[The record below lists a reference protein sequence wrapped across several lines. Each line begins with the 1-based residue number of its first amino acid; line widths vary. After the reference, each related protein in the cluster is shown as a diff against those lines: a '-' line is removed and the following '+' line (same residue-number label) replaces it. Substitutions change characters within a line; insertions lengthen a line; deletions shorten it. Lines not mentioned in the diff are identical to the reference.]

1 MGFFKK
7 DAFTRSIILQP
18 FAVRLRS
25 LASAAFASLLFSPI
39 ASAIGE
45 EFATEEDFFSKLPV
59 VLHATRLRQ
68 AIDATPASVTL
79 MDRAMIE
86 ASSATTIPELLRYV
100 PGFQLTMK
108 SGSRLVTAFHGLE
121 DDYSRRVQVLV
132 DGRAI
137 YDQAFG
143 GISWSALPITLDDIE
158 RVEVVRGP
166 NVAAF
171 GSGAFLGSIN
181 LVTINP
187 AESTGTSVR
196 VNSGTDNRLGT
207 NMRHVGQND
216 SFGYSISAFYEEN
229 SGLPGQQDDMQAA
242 HVNLAGNWCLNTSDS
257 LEFGLSYRE
266 TEEQWGFAEDEFD
279 PLRERSASSSY
290 AHIGWRRI
298 NAADDEWR
306 ISLYRNF
313 FDSEDEIEQP
323 DEFAA
328 TRCSP
333 PGLEGGPDGSGQLAS
348 GLSPQPLEGPDV
360 NCDLVAER
368 YDLEIQ
374 NIRRLNENFRLVW
387 GAGARHDK
395 IRSSGFVANDEAT
408 SSQWRLF
415 TNAEW
420 SLMPSLLMNAG
431 LMYEKPEAED
441 GHLSSRIGL
450 NYRVNM
456 DHSLRAMASRAWRTS
471 FFENYA
477 NLGVWWGD
485 GLSLGE
491 DKSLPA
497 LLEELG
503 EDPERVDVFE
513 VGYLGQFPDQHLVVD
528 VRLFHNAFNNYLHI
542 VTDEA
547 EIHANLYAFEYTG
560 AEAQVRYTG
569 EYDSLYLGYSN
580 TSITRS
586 GASEIIDAM
595 PEHTFNLL
603 YTHRFADDWL
613 GSISLFYVDELNWLD
628 DAGTTDAVAW
638 ADLKLAKTVR
648 MAKGKL
654 NLALTAQNIFDE
666 PAVTLRE
673 KSRGERRFLATLRY
687 GF

>member
-1 MGFFKK
+1 MPGSDEFLRYCAVLVVILITGTVIAAEQ
-7 DAFTRSIILQP
+7 DNVSIEELY
-18 FAVRLRS
+18 FA
-25 LASAAFASLLFSPI
+25 
-39 ASAIGE
+39 E
-45 EFATEEDFFSKLPV
+45 LPV
-59 VLHATRLRQ
+59 VLHATRLHQ
-68 AIDATPASVTL
+68 AIDEAPVSVTV
-79 MDRAMIE
+79 MDRAMIV

-108 SGSRLVTAFHGLE
+108 SGSRLMTAFHGLK

-143 GISWSALPITLDDIE
+143 GIAWSALPITLDDIE

-181 LVTINP
+181 LVTINH
-187 AESTGTSVR
+187 AESAGTSVR
-196 VNSGTDNRLGT
+196 VNSGSDNRLAT
-207 NMRHVGQND
+207 HMRHAGQND
-216 SFGYSISAFYEEN
+216 SFGYSISVFYEEN

-242 HVNLAGNWCLNTSDS
+242 LVNLAGNWRLNTSDS

-266 TEEQWGFAEDEFD
+266 TEEQWGFAEDLYD
-279 PLRERSASSSY
+279 PLRERAASSSY
-290 AHIGWRRI
+290 AHIGWHRI

-306 ISLYRNF
+306 ISLYRNYF
-313 FDSEDEIEQP
+313 NSEDELTEQ
-323 DEFAA
+323 DAFAP

-333 PGLEGGPDGSGQLAS
+333 PGLEGMPDGSGNFAS
-348 GLSPQPLEGPDV
+348 DFNLQPLAGPDV

-374 NIRRLNENFRLVW
+374 NIRRLNEAFRLVW
-387 GAGARHDK
+387 GAGTRYDK
-395 IRSSGFVANDEAT
+395 ISSSGIVANDEAT

-415 TNAEW
+415 MNAEW

-431 LMYEKPEAED
+431 LMYEKPEAID

-450 NYRVNM
+450 NYRINM

-491 DKSLPA
+491 DDSLPA

-528 VRLFHNAFNNYLHI
+528 VRLFHNAFNNFLHI

-560 AEAQVRYTG
+560 AEAQIRYAG
-569 EYDSLYLGYSN
+569 EYDSLNLGYSY
-580 TSITRS
+580 TAIERS
-586 GASEIIDAM
+586 GVSEIIDAM

-603 YTHRFADDWL
+603 YTYRFADDWL

-628 DAGTTDAVAW
+628 DAGASDAVAW
-638 ADLKLAKTVR
+638 ADFKLAKTIR
-648 MAKGKL
+648 MENSKL
-654 NLALTAQNIFDE
+654 DLALTAQNIFDE
-666 PAVTLRE
+666 PSVTLRSE
-673 KSRGERRFLATLRY
+673 SRGERRLFATLSYR
-687 GF
+687 F